1 MNSLYTKIDKYI
13 IQFLIDL
20 SANRLQ
26 AQQAKRKKQ
35 EKNESRKLNRRQW
48 WSLGLLQRMMM
59 HDSQSA
65 HCAVHIVDYHYCTTT
80 MGPMTSFYHSLRNR
94 THISRMK
101 T

>member
-35 EKNESRKLNRRQW
+35 EKNESRKLNRRQ
-48 WSLGLLQRMMM
+48 
-59 HDSQSA
+59 
-65 HCAVHIVDYHYCTTT
+65 
-80 MGPMTSFYHSLRNR
+80 
-94 THISRMK
+94 
-101 T
+101 